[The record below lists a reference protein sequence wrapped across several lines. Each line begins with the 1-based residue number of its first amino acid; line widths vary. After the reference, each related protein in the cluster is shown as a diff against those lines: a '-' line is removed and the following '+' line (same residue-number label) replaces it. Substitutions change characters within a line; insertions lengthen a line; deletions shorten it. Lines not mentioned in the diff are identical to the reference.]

1 MRARQV
7 GQSGTA
13 TTPRGLRSGGRVDV
27 PGFIVTNRFLS
38 RLHGICATFR
48 PDMASYGNAIPA
60 MLHAMVRVKPAPM
73 RQPDIFPI
81 DELSGVRA
89 SSMP

>member
-1 MRARQV
+1 M
-7 GQSGTA
+7 SWM
-13 TTPRGLRSGGRVDV
+13 V
-27 PGFIVTNRFLS
+27 PLEWKGASMVASAGAIHGFIGTNRFLS
-38 RLHGICATFR
+38 RLHGISVTFR
-48 PDMASYGNAIPA
+48 PDMASYGNATPA